1 MTFYRFE
8 ILVYAASLDDEFT
21 AKGLV
26 YASSYADAVAKLEKD
41 YTYHDKDGSGEFEM
55 TIEEICH
62 LEAYLQRISVL
73 YCEELFQKS
82 NLLFLEVLFHAL
94 CCHIYQV
101 LCHSDCWN

>member
-26 YASSYADAVAKLEKD
+26 YANSYTDAVAKLEKD
-41 YTYHDKDGSGEFEM
+41 YTYHDKDGSGGFEM

-62 LEAYLQRISVL
+62 LEAYLDPAGQPTDI
-73 YCEELFQKS
+73 YEEIGYDDKFKELKEKGE
-82 NLLFLEVLFHAL
+82 L
-94 CCHIYQV
+94 
-101 LCHSDCWN
+101 